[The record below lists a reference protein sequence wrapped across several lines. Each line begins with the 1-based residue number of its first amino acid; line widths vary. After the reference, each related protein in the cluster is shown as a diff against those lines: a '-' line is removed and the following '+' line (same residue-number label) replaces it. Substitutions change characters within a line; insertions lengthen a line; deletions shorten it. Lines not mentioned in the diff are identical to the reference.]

1 MVVFDDD
8 IYYKDC
14 FYCFFVGDVKRKSFG
29 DKPSVTAP
37 NFKPKFPS
45 LRKKPTTGSSTT
57 ALIFE
62 NRPRYEANIR
72 KNEISGCLHELVI
85 LTNSRLDHC
94 GDLD

>member
-1 MVVFDDD
+1 MTGFVVVFDDD

-14 FYCFFVGDVKRKSFG
+14 FYCFFVADVKRKSFG

-37 NFKPKFPS
+37 NFKPRFPS

-72 KNEISGCLHELVI
+72 KSEYVSLNFRL
-85 LTNSRLDHC
+85 LT
-94 GDLD
+94 